1 MPEDAAAYPEDP
13 DEAMADPA
21 FYRNGGVS
29 LSEEELA
36 ALGDLH
42 GKQVLVVQ
50 AGNGE
55 DVLSLMN
62 LGASV
67 TVIDVAESIALAQ
80 ELAASA
86 GMQPRL
92 LTGAPDAIAPDH
104 RTGDYDAVYS
114 GIGSRSWV
122 GDITGW
128 AEGIAACLKTG
139 GRLVVYDEHPF
150 ANVFESD
157 EEGDLIVV
165 HPYLPEHDEDGI
177 EVVPPGEEDDE
188 GSRWTLGGL
197 ITALGANG
205 LVTRSLAELPESNR
219 FESNLDSL
227 VTEGA
232 DFDQAG
238 CVPGVLLLVATK
250 L

>member
-1 MPEDAAAYPEDP
+1 MPEDADTYPDDP
-13 DEAMADPA
+13 DEGMADPA

-36 ALGDLH
+36 ALGNLR

-62 LGASV
+62 LGANV

-80 ELAASA
+80 EFAGSA
-86 GMQPRL
+86 GMQPRFVS
-92 LTGAPDAIAPDH
+92 GAPDAIGPGH
-104 RTGDYDAVYS
+104 RTGQYDAVYS
-114 GIGSRSWV
+114 GIGSLSWV
-122 GDITGW
+122 GEITGW
-128 AEGIAACLKTG
+128 AEGIAACLKSG

-165 HPYLPEHDEDGI
+165 HSYLPEHDEDGVEI
-177 EVVPPGEEDDE
+177 VPPGEEDQE

-232 DFDQAG
+232 DFDQAS
-238 CVPGVLLLVATK
+238 CVPGVLMLVATK